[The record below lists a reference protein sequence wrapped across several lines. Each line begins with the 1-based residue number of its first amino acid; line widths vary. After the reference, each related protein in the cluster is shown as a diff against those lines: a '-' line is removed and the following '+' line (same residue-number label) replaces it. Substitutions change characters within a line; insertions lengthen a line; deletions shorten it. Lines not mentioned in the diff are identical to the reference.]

1 MENNEFNCRILKAK
15 VNTANAI
22 IQKIDKK
29 YYVLERN
36 LRWENGGKE
45 SSWKY
50 KILVQI
56 LV

>member
-36 LRWENGGKE
+36 LRWGNGGKE
-45 SSWKY
+45 SS
-50 KILVQI
+50 
-56 LV
+56 